1 MKLKLYL
8 GVVLLLYLAPN
19 NIEQVKANEDPFKKI
34 LEGNN
39 NNNRITLGY
48 VDLGANG
55 HGGHDDIIGNRRSNI
70 LDGGS
75 GNDTIAAHDGDDI
88 IYGGSGNDEIL
99 AHDGN
104 DIITPGTGEDNV
116 LGGEGIDTVIYQ
128 DKFYKST
135 NIRAFHNNHILK
147 IDNEDTL
154 QGIEFIQFADVK
166 IDVKTWKIVS
176 PN

>member
-19 NIEQVKANEDPFKKI
+19 NIEQVKASEDPFRKI

-39 NNNRITLGY
+39 NNNRIILGY

-55 HGGHDDIIGNRRSNI
+55 HGGHDDIVGNRRNNI

-75 GNDTIAAHDGDDI
+75 GNDTISAHDGDDI

-104 DIITPGTGEDNV
+104 DTITPGTGEDSV
-116 LGGEGIDTVIYQ
+116 LGGEGIDTVIYK
-128 DKFYKST
+128 DKFYRST
-135 NIRAFHNNHILK
+135 DIRAIHNNRILK
-147 IDNEDTL
+147 ISNEDTL
-154 QGIEFIQFADVK
+154 LGIEFIQFADVK
-166 IDVKTWKIVS
+166 IDVKTLEIVS
-176 PN
+176 SN

>member
-1 MKLKLYL
+1 MKLYL
-8 GVVLLLYLAPN
+8 RVVLFLCLALN
-19 NIEQVKANEDPFKKI
+19 NVKQVKANEDPFKKI

-39 NNNRITLGY
+39 NNNRIILGY

-55 HGGHDDIIGNRRSNI
+55 HGGHDDIVGNRRSNI
-70 LDGGS
+70 LNGGA

-88 IYGGSGNDEIL
+88 IYGGSGNDKIL

-116 LGGEGIDTVIYQ
+116 LGGKGIDTVIYK
-128 DKFYKST
+128 DKFYRST

-147 IDNEDTL
+147 IDDEDTL
-154 QGIEFIQFADVK
+154 LGIEFIQFADVK
-166 IDVKTWKIVS
+166 INVKTLEIVS
-176 PN
+176 SN

>member
-1 MKLKLYL
+1 MKLKLHL
-8 GVVLLLYLAPN
+8 GVVLFLYLALN
-19 NIEQVKANEDPFKKI
+19 NVRQAEANGDPFKKI

-39 NNNRITLGY
+39 NNNKVILGY
-48 VDLGANG
+48 VHLGANG

-99 AHDGN
+99 AHDGD

-116 LGGEGIDTVIYQ
+116 IGGEGIDTVIYK
-128 DKFYKST
+128 DKFYRST
-135 NIRAFHNNHILK
+135 NIRAFHNNRLLK

-154 QGIEFIQFADVK
+154 WGIEFIQFADVK
-166 IDVKTWKIVS
+166 INVKTLDIVS
-176 PN
+176 SN